1 MQNMEVWWKFVI
13 NFFLIFLG
21 GGGVL
26 GNRMLNQEVLKCHE
40 DLITLET

>member
-1 MQNMEVWWKFVI
+1 MYNMEVIWSFVI
-13 NFFLIFLG
+13 NFFLIWG

-26 GNRMLNQEVLKCHE
+26 GNRMLNPEVPKCKE